1 MATTGR
7 GWPVHPLTHCVTATE
22 GRNSMSVEQNKAL
35 ARRYFEDAP
44 LNPDVCDEIFAPS
57 FRFHT
62 LQRASITP
70 QVVDSNP
77 PSEKAAYEWLRTV
90 WSSDWR
96 ITVDEMIAEDDRV
109 MVRWEFYCIHRGELS
124 GLPPTH
130 KPVTYSGINIFR
142 MAGGKIAEV
151 WDIFDRLWMWQQL
164 GVLPD
169 IKEAI
174 AQTRESMLSQQNER
188 AE

>member
-1 MATTGR
+1 
-7 GWPVHPLTHCVTATE
+7 
-22 GRNSMSVEQNKAL
+22 MSLEDNKKL
-35 ARRYFEDAP
+35 VRRYYEDAP
-44 LNPDVCDEIFAPS
+44 YNPAACEEIFAPS

-62 LQRASITP
+62 IQHASITP
-70 QVVDSNP
+70 QVTESNP
-77 PSEKAAYEWLRTV
+77 QSEQAAYQWLKTV

-96 ITVDEMIAEDDRV
+96 MTVDELIAENDRV
-109 MVRWEFYCIHRGELS
+109 MARWTFHGTHQGEFS

-130 KPVTYSGINIFR
+130 QHVTYSGINIFR
-142 MAGGKIAEV
+142 IADGKIVEV

-174 AQTRESMLSQQNER
+174 AQARASMASQQSGK

>member
-1 MATTGR
+1 
-7 GWPVHPLTHCVTATE
+7 
-22 GRNSMSVEQNKAL
+22 MSVEEHKAL
-35 ARRYFEDAP
+35 VRRYFEDAP
-44 LNPDVCDEIFAPS
+44 YNPEVCDEIYAPT

-62 LQRASITP
+62 IQHASITP
-70 QVVDSNP
+70 QVTESTP
-77 PSEKAAYEWLRTV
+77 QSEKAAYEWLKTV

-96 ITVDEMIAEDDRV
+96 MTIDELIGEGDRI
-109 MVRWEFYCIHRGELS
+109 MVRWTFHGTHQGELS

-142 MAGGKIAEV
+142 IADGKIAEI
-151 WDIFDRLWMWQQL
+151 WDIYDRLWLWQQL

-174 AQTRESMLSQQNER
+174 ARARENI
-188 AE
+188 